1 MKHLFKLDPAKN
13 LPTNDL
19 TKLIHSG
26 TDGFI
31 IGGTDNVQIEA
42 VQNLYELLAE
52 TDLPIFLEV
61 SDEAMILP
69 EAEHFLI
76 PVVLNTEN
84 SQWTHGLH
92 KELIKEVGDFIPW
105 KRVTSEGY
113 VILNKDAKVAHL
125 TEAETDLTDE
135 DIVAYAR
142 LAENIFRLPIF
153 YVEYS
158 GMYGDPEVA
167 RKVSAV
173 LGDTKFWYG
182 GGIRSKEQAAEM
194 AKYADTIIVGNV
206 IYEDLEKA
214 LETASIF
221 TKKTV

>member
-1 MKHLFKLDPAKN
+1 MKHLFKLDPAKT

-31 IGGTDNVQIEA
+31 IGGTDNLQTEA
-42 VQNLYELLAE
+42 AENLYELLAE

-61 SDEAMILP
+61 SDESMILP

-84 SQWTHGLH
+84 SKWTHGLH
-92 KELIKEVGDFIPW
+92 KELIKAMGDFIPW

-125 TEAETDLTDE
+125 TEAKTDLTDE

-142 LAENIFRLPIF
+142 LAENIFHLPIF

-167 RKVSAV
+167 RKVSTV
-173 LGDTKFWYG
+173 LDDTKFWYG
-182 GGIRSKEQAAEM
+182 GGIRSKEQATEM
-194 AKYADTIIVGNV
+194 AKYADTIIVGNI

>member
-1 MKHLFKLDPAKN
+1 MEHLFKLDPAKH

-31 IGGTDNVQIEA
+31 IGGTDNIQIEA

-61 SDEAMILP
+61 SDESMILP

-125 TEAETDLTDE
+125 TEAKTDLTDE

-142 LAENIFRLPIF
+142 LAENIFHLPIF

-158 GMYGDPEVA
+158 GKYGDPEVA
-167 RKVSAV
+167 RKVTAV
-173 LGDTKFWYG
+173 LTDTKFWYG

-194 AKYADTIIVGNV
+194 AKYADTIIVGNI

>member
-13 LPTNDL
+13 LLTNDL

-61 SDEAMILP
+61 SDDAMILP

-125 TEAETDLTDE
+125 TEAKTDLTDE

-158 GMYGDPEVA
+158 GMYGDPEIA

-194 AKYADTIIVGNV
+194 AKYADTIIVGNI

>member
-1 MKHLFKLDPAKN
+1 MKHLFKLDPAKH

-31 IGGTDNVQIEA
+31 IGGTDNIQIEA

-61 SDEAMILP
+61 SDESMILP

-125 TEAETDLTDE
+125 TEAKTDLTDE

-142 LAENIFRLPIF
+142 LAENIFHLPIF
-153 YVEYS
+153 YIEYS
-158 GMYGDPEVA
+158 GKYGDPEVA
-167 RKVSAV
+167 RKVTAV
-173 LGDTKFWYG
+173 LTDTKFWYG

-194 AKYADTIIVGNV
+194 AKYADTIIVGNI

>member
-13 LPTNDL
+13 LPHNSVTR
-19 TKLIHSG
+19 LIHSG

-31 IGGTDNVQIEA
+31 IGGTDNLQTEA
-42 VQNLYELLAE
+42 VENLYELLAE

-61 SDEAMILP
+61 SDESMILP

-84 SQWTHGLH
+84 SKWTHGLH
-92 KELIKEVGDFIPW
+92 KELIKEMGDFIPW

-113 VILNKDAKVAHL
+113 VILNKDAKVAQL
-125 TEAETDLTDE
+125 TEAKTDLTEE
-135 DIVAYAR
+135 DIIAYAC

-153 YVEYS
+153 YIEYS
-158 GMYGDPEVA
+158 GMYGNPEVA
-167 RKVSAV
+167 KKVSAA
-173 LGDTKFWYG
+173 LDDTKFWYG

-194 AKYADTIIVGNV
+194 AEYADTIIVGNI
-206 IYEDLEKA
+206 IYEDIEKA
-214 LETASIF
+214 LETTTVFA
-221 TKKTV
+221 KKTV

>member
-13 LPTNDL
+13 LPHNSVTR
-19 TKLIHSG
+19 LIHSG

-31 IGGTDNVQIEA
+31 IGGTDNLQTEA
-42 VQNLYELLAE
+42 VENLYELLAE

-61 SDEAMILP
+61 SDESMILP

-84 SQWTHGLH
+84 SKWTHGLH
-92 KELIKEVGDFIPW
+92 KELIKEMGDFIPW

-113 VILNKDAKVAHL
+113 VILNKDAKVAQL
-125 TEAETDLTDE
+125 TEAKTDLTEE
-135 DIVAYAR
+135 DIIAYAH

-153 YVEYS
+153 YIEYS
-158 GMYGDPEVA
+158 GMYGNPEVA
-167 RKVSAV
+167 KKVSAA
-173 LGDTKFWYG
+173 LDDTKFWYG

-194 AKYADTIIVGNV
+194 AEYADTIIVGNI
-206 IYEDLEKA
+206 IYEDIEKA
-214 LETASIF
+214 LETTTVFA
-221 TKKTV
+221 KKTV

>member
-13 LPTNDL
+13 LPHNSVTR
-19 TKLIHSG
+19 LIHSG

-31 IGGTDNVQIEA
+31 IGGTDNLQTEA
-42 VQNLYELLAE
+42 VENLYELLAE

-61 SDEAMILP
+61 SDESMILP

-84 SQWTHGLH
+84 SKWTHGLH
-92 KELIKEVGDFIPW
+92 KELIKEMGEFIPW

-113 VILNKDAKVAHL
+113 VILNKDAKVAQL
-125 TEAETDLTDE
+125 TEAKTDLTEE
-135 DIVAYAR
+135 DIIAYAR

-153 YVEYS
+153 YIEYS
-158 GMYGDPEVA
+158 GMYGNPEVA
-167 RKVSAV
+167 KKVSAA
-173 LGDTKFWYG
+173 LDDTKFWYG

-194 AKYADTIIVGNV
+194 AEYADTIIVGNI
-206 IYEDLEKA
+206 IYEDIEKA
-214 LETASIF
+214 LETTTVF

>member
-13 LPTNDL
+13 LPRNSV

-31 IGGTDNVQIEA
+31 IGGTDNLEIEA
-42 VQNLYELLAE
+42 VENLYELLAE

-61 SDEAMILP
+61 SDESMILP

-84 SQWTHGLH
+84 SKWTHGLH
-92 KELIKEVGDFIPW
+92 KELIKELGDFIPW
-105 KRVTSEGY
+105 KRITSEGY
-113 VILNKDAKVAHL
+113 VILNKDAKVAQL
-125 TEAETDLTDE
+125 TEAKTDLTDE
-135 DIVAYAR
+135 DIIAYAR

-158 GMYGDPEVA
+158 GMYGDPEAV
-167 RKVSAV
+167 RKVSEV
-173 LGDTKFWYG
+173 LSNTEFWYG

-194 AKYADTIIVGNV
+194 AKYADTIIVGNI

-214 LETASIF
+214 LETATIF
-221 TKKTV
+221 RKKTV

>member
-31 IGGTDNVQIEA
+31 IGGTDNIQIEA
-42 VQNLYELLAE
+42 VQNLYEALAE

-61 SDEAMILP
+61 SDESMILP
-69 EAEHFLI
+69 EAEQFLI

-84 SQWTHGLH
+84 SQWTLGLH

-113 VILNKDAKVAHL
+113 VILNKNAKVAHL
-125 TEAETDLTDE
+125 TEAKTDLTDE

-153 YVEYS
+153 YVEFS

-173 LGDTKFWYG
+173 LCGTKFWYG

-194 AKYADTIIVGNV
+194 AKYADTIIVGNI

>member
-125 TEAETDLTDE
+125 TEAKTDLTDE

-158 GMYGDPEVA
+158 GMYGDPEIA

-194 AKYADTIIVGNV
+194 AKYADTIIVGNI

>member
-13 LPTNDL
+13 LPHNSVTR
-19 TKLIHSG
+19 LIHSG

-31 IGGTDNVQIEA
+31 IGGTDNLQTDA
-42 VQNLYELLAE
+42 VENLYELLAE

-61 SDEAMILP
+61 SDESMILP

-84 SQWTHGLH
+84 SKWTHGLH
-92 KELIKEVGDFIPW
+92 KELIKEMGEFIPW

-113 VILNKDAKVAHL
+113 VILNKDAKVAQL
-125 TEAETDLTDE
+125 TEAKTDLTEE

-153 YVEYS
+153 YIEYS
-158 GMYGDPEVA
+158 GMYGNPEVA
-167 RKVSAV
+167 KKVSAA
-173 LGDTKFWYG
+173 LDDTKFWYG

-194 AKYADTIIVGNV
+194 AEYADTIIVGNI
-206 IYEDLEKA
+206 IYEDIEKA
-214 LETASIF
+214 LETTTVFA
-221 TKKTV
+221 KKTV

>member
-13 LPTNDL
+13 LPHNSVTR
-19 TKLIHSG
+19 LIHSG

-31 IGGTDNVQIEA
+31 IGGTDNLQTEEVE
-42 VQNLYELLAE
+42 NLYELLAE

-61 SDEAMILP
+61 SDESMILP

-84 SQWTHGLH
+84 SKWTHGLH
-92 KELIKEVGDFIPW
+92 KELIKEMGDFIPW

-113 VILNKDAKVAHL
+113 VILNKDAKVAQL
-125 TEAETDLTDE
+125 TEAKTDLTEE
-135 DIVAYAR
+135 DIIAYAR

-153 YVEYS
+153 YIEYS
-158 GMYGDPEVA
+158 GMYGNPEVA
-167 RKVSAV
+167 KKVSAA
-173 LGDTKFWYG
+173 LDDTKFWYG

-194 AKYADTIIVGNV
+194 AEYADTIIVGNI
-206 IYEDLEKA
+206 IYEDIEKA
-214 LETASIF
+214 LETTTVFA
-221 TKKTV
+221 KKTV

>member
-61 SDEAMILP
+61 SDDAMILP

-194 AKYADTIIVGNV
+194 AKYADTIIVGNI

>member
-13 LPTNDL
+13 LPRNSV

-31 IGGTDNVQIEA
+31 IGGTDNLEIEA
-42 VQNLYELLAE
+42 VENLYELLAE

-61 SDEAMILP
+61 SDESMILP

-84 SQWTHGLH
+84 SKWTHGLH
-92 KELIKEVGDFIPW
+92 KELIKELGDFIPW
-105 KRVTSEGY
+105 KRITSEGY

-125 TEAETDLTDE
+125 TEAKTDLTDE
-135 DIVAYAR
+135 DIIAYAR

-158 GMYGDPEVA
+158 GMYGDPEAV
-167 RKVSAV
+167 RKVSEV
-173 LGDTKFWYG
+173 LSDAKFWYG

-194 AKYADTIIVGNV
+194 AKYADTIIVGNI

-214 LETASIF
+214 LETATIF
-221 TKKTV
+221 RKKTV

>member
-13 LPTNDL
+13 LPHNSVTR
-19 TKLIHSG
+19 LIHSG

-31 IGGTDNVQIEA
+31 IGGTDNLQTEA
-42 VQNLYELLAE
+42 VENLYELLAE

-61 SDEAMILP
+61 SDESMILP

-84 SQWTHGLH
+84 SKWTHGLH
-92 KELIKEVGDFIPW
+92 KELIKEMGDFIPW

-113 VILNKDAKVAHL
+113 VILNKDAKVAQL
-125 TEAETDLTDE
+125 TEANTDLTEE
-135 DIVAYAR
+135 DIIAYAR

-153 YVEYS
+153 YIEYS
-158 GMYGDPEVA
+158 GMYGNPEVA
-167 RKVSAV
+167 KKVSAA
-173 LGDTKFWYG
+173 LDDTKFWYG

-194 AKYADTIIVGNV
+194 AEYADTIIVGNI
-206 IYEDLEKA
+206 IYEDIEKA
-214 LETASIF
+214 LETTTVFA
-221 TKKTV
+221 KKTV

>member
-31 IGGTDNVQIEA
+31 IGGTDNIQIEA
-42 VQNLYELLAE
+42 VQNLYEALAE

-61 SDEAMILP
+61 SDESMILP
-69 EAEHFLI
+69 EAEQFLI

-113 VILNKDAKVAHL
+113 VILNKNAKVAHL
-125 TEAETDLTDE
+125 TEAKTDLTDE

-173 LGDTKFWYG
+173 LGVTKFWYG

-194 AKYADTIIVGNV
+194 AKYADTIIVGNI

>member
-31 IGGTDNVQIEA
+31 IGGTDNIQIEA
-42 VQNLYELLAE
+42 VQNLYEALVE

-61 SDEAMILP
+61 SDESMILP
-69 EAEHFLI
+69 EAEQFLI

-125 TEAETDLTDE
+125 TEAKTDLTDE

-167 RKVSAV
+167 RKVSTV
-173 LGDTKFWYG
+173 LDDTKFWYG

-194 AKYADTIIVGNV
+194 AKYADTIIVGNI

>member
-113 VILNKDAKVAHL
+113 VILNKSAKVAHL
-125 TEAETDLTDE
+125 TEAKTDLTDE

-194 AKYADTIIVGNV
+194 AKYADTIIVGNI

>member
-31 IGGTDNVQIEA
+31 IGGTDNIQIEA
-42 VQNLYELLAE
+42 VQNLYEALVE

-61 SDEAMILP
+61 SDESMILP
-69 EAEHFLI
+69 EAEQFLI

-125 TEAETDLTDE
+125 TEAKTDLTDE

-194 AKYADTIIVGNV
+194 AKYADTIIVGNI

>member
-194 AKYADTIIVGNV
+194 AKYADTIIVGNI

>member
-13 LPTNDL
+13 LLTNDL

-194 AKYADTIIVGNV
+194 AKYADTIIVGNI

>member
-69 EAEHFLI
+69 EAGHFLI

-194 AKYADTIIVGNV
+194 AKYADTIIVGNI

>member
-31 IGGTDNVQIEA
+31 IGGTDNIQIEA
-42 VQNLYELLAE
+42 VQNLYEALVE

-61 SDEAMILP
+61 SDESMILP

-125 TEAETDLTDE
+125 TEAKTDLTDE

-194 AKYADTIIVGNV
+194 TKYADTIIVGNI

>member
-13 LPTNDL
+13 LPHNSVTR
-19 TKLIHSG
+19 LIHSG

-31 IGGTDNVQIEA
+31 IGGTDNLQTEA
-42 VQNLYELLAE
+42 VENLYELLAE

-61 SDEAMILP
+61 SDESMILP

-84 SQWTHGLH
+84 SKWTHGLH
-92 KELIKEVGDFIPW
+92 KELIKEMEDFIPW

-113 VILNKDAKVAHL
+113 VILNKDAKVAQL
-125 TEAETDLTDE
+125 TEAKTDLTEE
-135 DIVAYAR
+135 DIIAYAR

-153 YVEYS
+153 YIEYS
-158 GMYGDPEVA
+158 GMYGNPEVA
-167 RKVSAV
+167 KKVSAA
-173 LGDTKFWYG
+173 LDDTKFWYG

-194 AKYADTIIVGNV
+194 AEYADTIIVGNI
-206 IYEDLEKA
+206 IYEDIEKA
-214 LETASIF
+214 LETTTVFA
-221 TKKTV
+221 KKTV

>member
-13 LPTNDL
+13 LLTNDL

-61 SDEAMILP
+61 SDDAMILP

-125 TEAETDLTDE
+125 TEAKTDLTDE

-194 AKYADTIIVGNV
+194 AKYADTIIVGNI

>member
-1 MKHLFKLDPAKN
+1 MKHLFKLDPAKD
-13 LPTNDL
+13 LPHNVV

-31 IGGTDNVQIEA
+31 IGGTDNLQMKA
-42 VQNLYELLAE
+42 VEKLYELLAE
-52 TDLPIFLEV
+52 TDLPIYLEV

-76 PVVLNTEN
+76 PIVLNTTN
-84 SQWTHGLH
+84 SKWTLGLH
-92 KELIKEVGDFIPW
+92 QALIKQMGDFIPW

-113 VILNKDAKVAHL
+113 VILNQDAKVAKL
-125 TEAETDLTDE
+125 TEANTALTKE

-142 LAENIFRLPIF
+142 LAENLFHLPIF

-158 GMYGDPEVA
+158 GTYGDPDVVKDVS
-167 RKVSAV
+167 KVLSE
-173 LGDTKFWYG
+173 TKLWYG
-182 GGIRSKEQAAEM
+182 GGIRSAEQAAEM

-206 IYEDLEKA
+206 IYEDLEAA
-214 LETASIF
+214 LETAAIF
-221 TKKTV
+221 AKKTV

>member
-13 LPTNDL
+13 LPRNSV

-31 IGGTDNVQIEA
+31 IGGTDNLEIEA
-42 VQNLYELLAE
+42 VENLYELLAE

-61 SDEAMILP
+61 SDESMILP

-84 SQWTHGLH
+84 SKWTHGLH
-92 KELIKEVGDFIPW
+92 RELIKELGDFIPW
-105 KRVTSEGY
+105 KRITSEGY

-125 TEAETDLTDE
+125 TEAKTDLTDE
-135 DIVAYAR
+135 DIIAYAR

-158 GMYGDPEVA
+158 GMYGNPEAV
-167 RKVSAV
+167 RKVSEV
-173 LGDTKFWYG
+173 LSDTKFWYG

-194 AKYADTIIVGNV
+194 AKYADTIIVGNI

-214 LETASIF
+214 LETATIF
-221 TKKTV
+221 RKKTV

>member
-1 MKHLFKLDPAKN
+1 MKHLFKLDPAKD
-13 LPTNDL
+13 LPLNVA

-31 IGGTDNVQIEA
+31 IGGTDNLQIEA
-42 VQNLYELLAE
+42 VEKLYELLVE
-52 TDLPIFLEV
+52 TDLPIYLEV

-76 PVVLNTEN
+76 PIVLNTT
-84 SQWTHGLH
+84 SSKWTLGLH
-92 KELIKEVGDFIPW
+92 QELIKQMGDFIPW

-113 VILNKDAKVAHL
+113 VILNQDAKVAKL
-125 TEAETDLTDE
+125 TEANTALTKA

-142 LAENIFRLPIF
+142 LAENLFHLPIF

-158 GMYGDPEVA
+158 GIYGDPAIVKEV
-167 RKVSAV
+167 SQV
-173 LGDTKFWYG
+173 LSETKLWYG
-182 GGIRSKEQAAEM
+182 GGIRSAEQAAEM

-206 IYEDLEKA
+206 IYEDLDAA
-214 LETASIF
+214 LATASIF
-221 TKKTV
+221 AKKTV

>member
-31 IGGTDNVQIEA
+31 IGGTDNIQIEA
-42 VQNLYELLAE
+42 VQNLYEALVE

-61 SDEAMILP
+61 SDESMILP
-69 EAEHFLI
+69 EAEQFLI

-125 TEAETDLTDE
+125 TEAKTDLTDE

-173 LGDTKFWYG
+173 LDDTKFWYG

-194 AKYADTIIVGNV
+194 AKYADTIIVGNI

>member
-13 LPTNDL
+13 LPHNSVIR
-19 TKLIHSG
+19 LIHSG

-31 IGGTDNVQIEA
+31 IGGTDNLQTEA
-42 VQNLYELLAE
+42 VENLYELLAE

-61 SDEAMILP
+61 SDESMILP

-84 SQWTHGLH
+84 SKWTHGLH
-92 KELIKEVGDFIPW
+92 KELIKEMGDFIPW

-113 VILNKDAKVAHL
+113 VILNKDAKVAQL
-125 TEAETDLTDE
+125 TEAKTDLTEE
-135 DIVAYAR
+135 DIIAYAR

-153 YVEYS
+153 YIEYS
-158 GMYGDPEVA
+158 GMYGNPEVA
-167 RKVSAV
+167 KKVSAA
-173 LGDTKFWYG
+173 LDDTKFWYG

-194 AKYADTIIVGNV
+194 AEYADTIIVGNI
-206 IYEDLEKA
+206 IYEDIEKA
-214 LETASIF
+214 LETTTVFA
-221 TKKTV
+221 KKTV

>member
-13 LPTNDL
+13 LPHNSVTR
-19 TKLIHSG
+19 LIHSG

-31 IGGTDNVQIEA
+31 IGGTDNLQTEA
-42 VQNLYELLAE
+42 VEKLYELLAE

-61 SDEAMILP
+61 SDESMILP

-84 SQWTHGLH
+84 SKWTHGLH
-92 KELIKEVGDFIPW
+92 KELIKEMGDFIPW

-113 VILNKDAKVAHL
+113 VILNKDAKVAQL
-125 TEAETDLTDE
+125 TEAKTDLTEE
-135 DIVAYAR
+135 DIIAYAR

-153 YVEYS
+153 YIEYS
-158 GMYGDPEVA
+158 GMYGNPEVA
-167 RKVSAV
+167 KKVSAA
-173 LGDTKFWYG
+173 LDDTKFWYG

-194 AKYADTIIVGNV
+194 AEYADTIIVGNI
-206 IYEDLEKA
+206 IYEDIEKA
-214 LETASIF
+214 LETTTVFA
-221 TKKTV
+221 KKTV